1 MLYSHFL
8 SFQSIMKRPATFL
21 FFFSVPRR
29 ISVVKT
35 RKFKK
40 KIFGQKLKKKLGVPL
55 DFFQF
60 LAKKFLF
67 EFSGFYDRF
76 SSRDTKKE

>member
-1 MLYSHFL
+1 
-8 SFQSIMKRPATFL
+8 MKQPATIL

-29 ISVVKT
+29 IQIIKT
-35 RKFKK
+35 RKLKQFFFWTKIEKK
-40 KIFGQKLKKKLGVPL
+40 ARA
-55 DFFQF
+55 FFQF

-67 EFSGFYDRF
+67 EFSVLYDWN